1 MKYGLSFFPTD
12 FTIRLD
18 DLACAAEAQGVGEAD
33 TALGGIAQSRVVN
46 GVIEN
51 RLRDRPF
58 LTGEYSIADMAAF
71 PWIVSHTLQGQK
83 LEEFPKLKV
92 WFETIRSRPAVVRGL
107 DVSKEKRGQPMSEE
121 AKKILFGQ
129 TAAKVL
135 AR

>member
-1 MKYGLSFFPTD
+1 
-12 FTIRLD
+12 
-18 DLACAAEAQGVGEAD
+18 
-33 TALGGIAQSRVVN
+33 VVN

-129 TAAKVL
+129 TTAKVL